1 MSFYLPKSPTA
12 WFLNYHRALLG
23 LSKKKKNEV
32 HWHGLVTVEGIDKN
46 PNASYLWF
54 VISTLPYCS
63 IQSLPTMMLC
73 TQHVGFVHVYASP
86 CLENKNQK
94 PRGKKKRETLFC
106 FKSAFVSNAITQDNK
121 SKGWTSLSSKTSK
134 PLLMLTHNKIG
145 YCLTF
150 LVIS

>member
-1 MSFYLPKSPTA
+1 MCMLPRVWKT
-12 WFLNYHRALLG
+12 
-23 LSKKKKNEV
+23 K
-32 HWHGLVTVEGIDKN
+32 TKN
-46 PNASYLWF
+46 P
-54 VISTLPYCS
+54 
-63 IQSLPTMMLC
+63 
-73 TQHVGFVHVYASP
+73 G
-86 CLENKNQK
+86 E
-94 PRGKKKRETLFC
+94 KKKRETLFC